1 MVSIFL
7 SDNANLQ
14 ITLRELNNTENLVVA
29 MNLLCS
35 PYPSIQL
42 DAFNV
47 FKVFSY
53 SCSHSKLFVANARS
67 CASVRRIIEANR
79 TKLLSFFS
87 NFLANNGFFLCIA

>member
-1 MVSIFL
+1 M
-7 SDNANLQ
+7 
-14 ITLRELNNTENLVVA
+14 A

-42 DAFNV
+42 DAFNI
-47 FKVFSY
+47 FKVLSY
-53 SCSHSKLFVANARS
+53 SRSHSELFVANARS